1 MRDPGPAPGTH
12 RDNDDIGISPITPI
26 SELIDDF
33 LLRPFTNDQTAD
45 LLEVVEDRSAKSTIV
60 TSQLPVNL
68 WHEGLGD
75 ETVAD
80 ATLDRLLERSHRFE
94 LVGESRRQRATSSSS
109 RNVKRSK

>member
-1 MRDPGPAPGTH
+1 MNSLARF
-12 RDNDDIGISPITPI
+12 DI
-26 SELIDDF
+26 LILDDF

-60 TSQLPVNL
+60 TAQLPVNL

-94 LVGESRRQRATSSSS
+94 LVGESRRQRATSPKARSV
-109 RNVKRSK
+109 RRSK

>member
-1 MRDPGPAPGTH
+1 MACHPSTSGCHDRFL
-12 RDNDDIGISPITPI
+12 TPVLVL
-26 SELIDDF
+26 SVN
-33 LLRPFTNDQTAD
+33 RS
-45 LLEVVEDRSAKSTIV
+45 EDRSARSTIV

-94 LVGESRRQRATSSSS
+94 LVGDSRRQRATSTNS